1 VISDNYFSAT
11 VISKKEK
18 GLGHV
23 LFKHL
28 TLSFIRF
35 HSQPRRLATATAITV
50 YICLNRPLP
59 GAPLGGLPFY
69 STHNTCLFGLI
80 YKTTAPVLVSYGLL
94 PHPSLGSGNFHCRDF
109 YSGSL
114 WFYVVPHIELSRV
127 VLCGRDTSASSSV
140 TKNPATNTS
149 RLRAPCPG

>member
-1 VISDNYFSAT
+1 M
-11 VISKKEK
+11 
-18 GLGHV
+18 
-23 LFKHL
+23 FKHL

-94 PHPSLGSGNFHCRDF
+94 PHPSLGSGNFHCRA
-109 YSGSL
+109 ST
-114 WFYVVPHIELSRV
+114 VVPCGFMWCPTSNFLVWFFV
-127 VLCGRDTSASSSV
+127 VATPARAPQLP
-140 TKNPATNTS
+140 KNPRQAPLALAPADSATTS
-149 RLRAPCPG
+149 TFRTRPPFD